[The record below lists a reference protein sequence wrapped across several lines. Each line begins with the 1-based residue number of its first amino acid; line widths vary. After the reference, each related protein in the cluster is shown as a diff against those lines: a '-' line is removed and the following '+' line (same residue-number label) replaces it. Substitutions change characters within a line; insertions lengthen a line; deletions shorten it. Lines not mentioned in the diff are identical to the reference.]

1 MNMISTILKQLPGL
15 KSSADFDAAITDL
28 ETEHAAALAAV
39 TDLEAGRE
47 AAIFNGGDL
56 AALEGDI
63 LAAESRMKTL
73 SIALAGARKRQTAAV
88 EAETQ
93 AALEKKGATTRK
105 LNAEVRAD
113 LAAFDTPAAAAVK
126 LAERITERRREI
138 AVLNAELRAGGRGDL
153 VCVDPI
159 NDLAATVDRQ
169 VADPIRALV
178 IPEYW
183 PRRHPDGPALSRLSK

>member
-1 MNMISTILKQLPGL
+1 MNMLNTILARLP
-15 KSSADFDAAITDL
+15 KMKTSADFTDVLADL
-28 ETEHAAALAAV
+28 ETARAAALAAV
-39 TDLEAGRE
+39 GELEGQRE
-47 AAIFNGGDL
+47 AAIFSGGDL
-56 AALEGDI
+56 AALASNI
-63 LAAESRMKTL
+63 LAAEGEAEML
-73 SIALAGARKRQTAAV
+73 AVALTGARKRQTAAV

-159 NDLAATVDRQ
+159 NDLAASVDRQ